1 MTVIEAVKKYGLEK
15 SDKFYKDQHGMKHD
29 LDIPLD
35 KLKDMEVKAET
46 IYPFYD
52 EAEITIII

>member
-15 SDKFYKDQHGMKHD
+15 SDKFYKDQHGMTHN

-35 KLKDMEVKAET
+35 KLKDMTVKSLT
-46 IYPFYD
+46 IYPALN
-52 EAEITIII
+52 ETEITIII